1 MKNKIF
7 LGLIL
12 GLVIVAGYF
21 IYKKLNPPKLPPYLI
36 EAVGFVDGD
45 LIHVNAK
52 YPGRIVK
59 EFVKE
64 GDEVKKGEVLA
75 LQDTKDLEI
84 KKNATL
90 KEIKAKEIEL
100 NLTKKIL
107 PQDIEIAKNAYL
119 AKEKALK
126 MLNYEIKTL
135 KAVIAQDEKDL
146 KRFKK
151 LVNKNLDKKHD
162 FEMARLKLIKDKN
175 SLNSLLVKRKI
186 LKNEI
191 AIAKSNLKK
200 ASDSLLKIKAL
211 SDSIKALKEKV
222 ASINKAIN
230 DMKLISPVN
239 GFVEKRISLPGEVVG
254 AGMPVIDVVD
264 NNSFYLKVYIDEM
277 DNGKVKLNQKAE
289 IFLDNNLSNPIKAK
303 VVYISKRAE
312 FTPKE
317 VATRNDRIT
326 RVYEVW
332 LRPIKPNPYLKLGL
346 PAIGLILIDDN
357 KKLPKTLKGLPVLW

>member
-1 MKNKIF
+1 MKNKI
-7 LGLIL
+7 LLALIAGLII
-12 GLVIVAGYF
+12 GAGFF

-45 LIHVNAK
+45 LIHINAK

-64 GDEVKKGEVLA
+64 GDKVKKGEILA
-75 LQDTKDLEI
+75 IQDTKDLQI
-84 KKNATL
+84 KKSVLL
-90 KEIKAKEIEL
+90 KEIKAKEVEL
-100 NLTKKIL
+100 NLTKKVL
-107 PQDIEIAKNAYL
+107 PKDVEIAKSAYES
-119 AKEKALK
+119 KKKALN
-126 MLNYEIKTL
+126 MLSFEINTL
-135 KAVIAQDEKDL
+135 KAVIKQDEKDL
-146 KRFKK
+146 NRFKK

-162 FEMARLKLIKDKN
+162 YEMQKLKCIKDRN
-175 SLNSLLVKRKI
+175 SLNALLVKRKI

-191 AIAKSNLKK
+191 NIAQINLKK
-200 ASDSLLKIKAL
+200 AEDALLKIKAFK
-211 SDSIKALKEKV
+211 DEIKALKEKV
-222 ASINKAIN
+222 YSLNNAIN

-239 GFVEKRISLPGEVVG
+239 GFVEKRISLLGEVVG

-264 NNSFYLKVYIDEM
+264 TGSFYLKVYINEM
-277 DNGKVKLNQKAE
+277 DNSKICLNQKAE
-289 IFLDNNLSNPIKAK
+289 IFLDSNLSNPIKAK

-332 LRPIKPNPYLKLGL
+332 LKPIKPNPYLKLGL

-357 KKLPKTLKGLPVLW
+357 KKLPNSLKGLPLL